1 MHNFLIERN
10 KITTFTNPKLNK
22 LKLFAPG
29 YSLYPPPVYLIS
41 KSDIL
46 LEVVLSV
53 LMSSV
58 DDNWSKLLC
67 WEYLVWIV
75 CQSASKRS
83 ELCANKYRTASNL
96 TIPPPDIT
104 MLTQYS
110 VRCYCICSGQPCVNI
125 ENINLLSL
133 FPGENMRC
141 FASRAFIISF
151 QGIIRGN
158 F

>member
-58 DDNWSKLLC
+58 DDN
-67 WEYLVWIV
+67 
-75 CQSASKRS
+75 
-83 ELCANKYRTASNL
+83 
-96 TIPPPDIT
+96 
-104 MLTQYS
+104 
-110 VRCYCICSGQPCVNI
+110 
-125 ENINLLSL
+125 
-133 FPGENMRC
+133 
-141 FASRAFIISF
+141 
-151 QGIIRGN
+151 
-158 F
+158 